1 MIQVTG
7 SDLIEQKETITILL
21 RDSIEQNNQYAI
33 PD

>member
-7 SDLIEQKETITILL
+7 SDLIEKEAITILL